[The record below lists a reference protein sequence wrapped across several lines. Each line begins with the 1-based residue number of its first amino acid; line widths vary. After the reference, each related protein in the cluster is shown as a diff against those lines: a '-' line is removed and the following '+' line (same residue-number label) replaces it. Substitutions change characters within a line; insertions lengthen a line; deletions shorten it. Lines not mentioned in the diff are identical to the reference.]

1 MRGRRAYGEVPVGGG
16 ATSSNHINE
25 EEEGSAYWKEEKRE
39 EDCDCVTDYCEQVI
53 LWVI

>member
-1 MRGRRAYGEVPVGGG
+1 MDMRGGRACGEGGGG

-25 EEEGSAYWKEEKRE
+25 EEERSAYWNG

-53 LWVI
+53 LLVAWVI